1 MNTTVAEFQNKFS
14 QMRDLA
20 DAGQTVVIQTDNKTY
35 EFRVSQDPA
44 HDPLAEWRKT
54 KGALL
59 GCMKGRGDTSKLPPP
74 EEPAIPVEEWGELW
88 SS

>member
-1 MNTTVAEFQNKFS
+1 MKTTVAEFQNQFAR
-14 QMRDLA
+14 MRRLA
-20 DAGQTVVIQTDNKTY
+20 DEGQTVTVEVENKTY
-35 EFRVSQDPA
+35 EFRA
-44 HDPLAEWRKT
+44 NERDPLAEWRKT

-74 EEPAIPVEEWGELW
+74 EEPAIPLEEWGELW